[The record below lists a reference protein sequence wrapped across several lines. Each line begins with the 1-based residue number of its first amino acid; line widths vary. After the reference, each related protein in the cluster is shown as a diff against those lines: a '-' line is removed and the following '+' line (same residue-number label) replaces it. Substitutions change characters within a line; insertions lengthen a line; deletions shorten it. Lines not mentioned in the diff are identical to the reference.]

1 MPKKL
6 SLPRLVWR
14 RRPETQ
20 VAPDRRKKISKY
32 ACRKSKS
39 ARGNETRD

>member
-1 MPKKL
+1 MSQKL
-6 SLPRLVWR
+6 PLPRLVWR

-39 ARGNETRD
+39 AKANETRE